1 MCKDEKV
8 ISCEV
13 SYLPLDSNTN
23 SHIDTILDVIKQSG
37 INYKIGSFRTILTG
51 NIDDIM
57 KLIKDIYNKAEEYG
71 GFVIDIR
78 MSNVCGV

>member
-8 ISCEV
+8 ISCEI

-23 SHIDTILDVIKQSG
+23 SNVEAILDVIKQSG

-51 NIDDIM
+51 DFDDIM
-57 KLIKDIYNKAEEYG
+57 KLIKYIYNKAEIFG
-71 GFVIDIR
+71 GFVIDVR
-78 MSNVCGV
+78 MSNVCGI

>member
-1 MCKDEKV
+1 MCENEKV

-23 SHIDTILDVIKQSG
+23 NNVDAILDVIKSSG
-37 INYKIGSFRTILTG
+37 VDYDIGSFRTILTG
-51 NIDDIM
+51 DMNDIM
-57 KLIKDIYNKAEEYG
+57 KLIKNIYHKAEQYG